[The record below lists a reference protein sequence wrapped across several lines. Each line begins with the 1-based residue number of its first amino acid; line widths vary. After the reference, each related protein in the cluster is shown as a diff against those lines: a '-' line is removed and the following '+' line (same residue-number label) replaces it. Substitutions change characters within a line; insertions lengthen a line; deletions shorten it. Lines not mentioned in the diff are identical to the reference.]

1 MLEIP
6 KASIVKEVEFVNNCK
21 IGFGV
26 IIKGGLTI
34 WETETELEFPPKLE
48 TWANKYPVSF
58 RLKFEQMIWLESKK

>member
-1 MLEIP
+1 M
-6 KASIVKEVEFVNNCK
+6 
-21 IGFGV
+21 
-26 IIKGGLTI
+26 KGGLTI